1 MLTKFV
7 STLVSRNNHANQEKR
22 ITVWYLHC
30 CAMHG
35 ASVLKIMFSFW
46 RFLALLTLTPPC
58 PCPAAGCAVGP
69 CALSLHKELALHCR
83 VWTNGERAV
92 LVIDLPVALNSPSA
106 ELWS

>member
-1 MLTKFV
+1 MLTKK
-7 STLVSRNNHANQEKR
+7 EKR

-106 ELWS
+106 ELWL